1 MAKDKIPT
9 SRVGRTAKIGGLAA
23 GQAIR
28 QAGTHAAN
36 IARTKDGRDAALE
49 RRHVE
54 AAEQIVAALGT
65 MKGAAMKVGQV
76 MSFLDVG
83 LVPEEYREEFQR
95 KLAALRDAA
104 PTVTFKDM
112 GKVIEEEL
120 EDPLHELFAEFDQ
133 TPIAAASIGQVY
145 RARLRD
151 GREVAVKVQYPGVA
165 AAVRADMQNLGLIL
179 RLAKRI
185 APGMDPKAIGEEIR
199 ERIHE
204 ELDYELEAQNQR
216 SLARIFRG
224 HPFIVVPDVVGS
236 LSRERVL
243 VTEYVH
249 GTGFEELKSR
259 SQAERDRLGEI
270 MFRFYFGCLYRH
282 HQFSGDPHPGNSML
296 LDDGRVA
303 FFDFGLFKR
312 MPPGTVELE
321 IIGARAVIEGDTET
335 LMRVGTE
342 TGFFPEP
349 EKFKPERV
357 LEHFRAAT
365 SWYTVDEYVEL
376 APELATQ
383 VMIDMSDPRSQYFGQ
398 LRHES
403 APPDHIFGRRMEV
416 LTLAV
421 IAQLHARGN
430 FHRIAR
436 EWFYSDPPATEL
448 GRQEVEFF
456 RRSGPPSSSGPRPRA
471 PRGDD
476 SARAPRE
483 RPRHTR

>member
-9 SRVGRTAKIGGLAA
+9 SRVGRTAKISGLAA
-23 GQAIR
+23 GQALR
-28 QAGTHAAN
+28 QAGTRATN
-36 IARTKDGRDAALE
+36 VARTKEGREVALE
-49 RRHVE
+49 RRHIE

-83 LVPEEYREEFQR
+83 LVPEEYREEFQH

-112 GKVIEEEL
+112 RKVIEEEL
-120 EDPLHELFAEFDQ
+120 DEPLSDVFEEFDEE
-133 TPIAAASIGQVY
+133 PIAAASIGQVY
-145 RARLRD
+145 RAQLAD
-151 GREVAVKVQYPGVA
+151 GRPVAVKVQYPGVA

-185 APGMDPKAIGEEIR
+185 APGMDPRAIGEEIR
-199 ERIHE
+199 SRIQE

-216 SLARIFRG
+216 TLARIFRG
-224 HPFIVVPDVVGS
+224 HPFIVIPDVVTS
-236 LSRERVL
+236 LSRERIMVS
-243 VTEYVH
+243 EYVH
-249 GTGFEELKSR
+249 GTGFEELKTYT
-259 SQAERDRLGEI
+259 QAERDRIGEV

-282 HQFSGDPHPGNSML
+282 GQFSGDPHPGNSML
-296 LDDGRVA
+296 LHDGRLA

-312 MPPGTVELE
+312 MPPGAVELE
-321 IIGARAVIEGDTET
+321 VNVARAIIEGDTET
-335 LMRVGTE
+335 IMRLGAEV
-342 TGFFPEP
+342 GFFPEP
-349 EKFKPERV
+349 EKFNPDRV
-357 LEHFRAAT
+357 LAHFRAAT
-365 SWYTVDEYVEL
+365 SWYTADREIELIPEY
-376 APELATQ
+376 ATQ
-383 VMIDMSDPRSQYFGQ
+383 VLIDMSDPRSEYFGY

-436 EWFYSDPPATEL
+436 EWLYRDPPATEL
-448 GRQEVEFF
+448 GRQEAEFYE
-456 RRSGPPSSSGPRPRA
+456 RA
-471 PRGDD
+471 
-476 SARAPRE
+476 AA
-483 RPRHTR
+483 

>member
-28 QAGTHAAN
+28 QAGTRAAN
-36 IARTKDGRDAALE
+36 VARNPDQREAALE
-49 RRHVE
+49 RRHIE

-83 LVPEEYREEFQR
+83 LVPEEYRDEFQR
-95 KLAALRDAA
+95 KLGELRDAA
-104 PTVTFKDM
+104 PTVSFKDM
-112 GKVIEEEL
+112 RRVIEDEL
-120 EDPLHELFAEFDQ
+120 DERLGDVFDDFDQ
-133 TPIAAASIGQVY
+133 EPIAAASIGQVY
-145 RARLRD
+145 RATLTD

-165 AAVRADMQNLGLIL
+165 AAVRADMKNLGLIL

-185 APGMDPKAIGEEIR
+185 APGMDPKAIGGEIR

-216 SLARIFRG
+216 TLARIFRG
-224 HPFIVVPDVVGS
+224 HPFIRVPDVITS
-236 LSRERVL
+236 LSRERVM
-243 VTEYVH
+243 VSEFVE
-249 GTGFEELKSR
+249 GVGFEELKHYP
-259 SQAERDRLGEI
+259 QADRDRVGEI
-270 MFRFYFGCLYRH
+270 MFRFYFGCLYRQR
-282 HQFSGDPHPGNSML
+282 QFSGDPHPGNSML
-296 LDDGRVA
+296 LADGRVA
-303 FFDFGLFKR
+303 FLDFGLFKR
-312 MPPGTVELE
+312 MPQGTVELE
-321 IIGARAVIEGDTET
+321 IEVARAVIDGDTET
-335 LMRVGTE
+335 IMRIGTE

-349 EKFKPERV
+349 EKFKPDRV

-365 SWYTVDEYVEL
+365 SWYTIDEEIAL
-376 APELATQ
+376 TPEYATQ
-383 VMIDMSDPRSQYFGQ
+383 VLIDMSDPRSEYFGM

-403 APPDHIFGRRMEV
+403 APPDHLFGRRMEV

-436 EWFYSDPPATEL
+436 EWFYGDPPATEL
-448 GRQEVEFF
+448 GREEADFF
-456 RRSGPPSSSGPRPRA
+456 SRA
-471 PRGDD
+471 V
-476 SARAPRE
+476 A
-483 RPRHTR
+483 